1 MRRRKRMLED
11 LDRDIRDHIER
22 ETQENIERGMAP
34 KEARHRAIRK
44 FGNITRVTEE
54 TRDIWSIVWLEQ
66 SLQDVRL
73 GLRRLRKSPGFSVI
87 AILTLAFGIGACTS
101 IFSVVNTVLLGHLP
115 YKDPG
120 RLAMIWGTNVRRG
133 IDKTPVPPG
142 DFFEWKRRNTVF
154 QDIGSSYDTEVTLTG
169 IGNPQFLL
177 GYDFSAN
184 YFSILGV
191 SPQLGRTF
199 TSEEDR
205 PGGPR
210 VVVLSDQLW
219 RNTFLADPGILGKT
233 ITLDGEPYSVIGVMP
248 AGFSFPPGVQVW
260 MPIALPVSA
269 AGDYLHH
276 YIRAMARLAPGVS
289 IEQAQTQM
297 KALAVQMDAEHPAT
311 DAGNGVSVTPI
322 RKQLAGDI
330 RTPLL
335 VLLGAVG
342 FVLLI
347 ACANVASLLLARA
360 TTRHKEIAACAALG
374 ASSGRL
380 LRQFLTE
387 SLLLSLA
394 GGGLGV
400 ALALWCTKFLVS
412 IFPNDIANLSIPRV
426 ENIPVD
432 MTVLLFA
439 LAATVLTG
447 LLFGVVPAMQSAR
460 ANAAE
465 VLRNSRK
472 TECGARQFLARF
484 VVRAAPFALL
494 TESSRGAT
502 PGSRSAGLRRILVVA
517 EIALSLVLLAGAGL
531 LIESFQRVA
540 GASLGFRPDHVL
552 GMEVFLAPNRYPPN
566 QPGKQRAFVRDVVQR
581 LKSLPGVQSAGAANT
596 LPLTGFW
603 GGTDFLVEGRP
614 LPKPGETPNADNR
627 FITPGYFSTLRV
639 RLIAGRDFS
648 DADREGGQR
657 VAIVDETLARQYL
670 DGSPIGK
677 RLNLGTAEMPEWWD
691 VVGEVNNVKAFGLE
705 RPSLPTLY
713 RPFAQHPWGLLAFA
727 IRTAGDPA
735 ALLKSAQQAV
745 WDRDKDQPVF
755 RALPMSTLAAQSV
768 ALRRVST
775 LLLAGFAAL
784 ALVLAAVGIYGVMS
798 YSVARRTHEIGT
810 RMALGAQPKDVL
822 RLVLIQ
828 GARLTIIGVAIG
840 VFAALALTRFMASF
854 LFGIGAGDP
863 RTFAAVAILL
873 TCIALAA
880 CYVPARRAMRID
892 PMAALKYE

>member
-11 LDRDIRDHIER
+11 LDQDIRDHIER
-22 ETQENIERGMAP
+22 ETQENIARAMPA
-34 KEARHRAIRK
+34 KEARHAAMRK
-44 FGNITRVTEE
+44 FGNVTRVAEE
-54 TRDIWSIVWLEQ
+54 TRDVWSFVWLEQ
-66 SLQDVRL
+66 ALQDIRL
-73 GLRRLRKSPGFSVI
+73 GLRRLRKSPGFTAI
-87 AILTLAFGIGACTS
+87 AILTLALGIGASTS

-120 RLAMIWGTNVRRG
+120 RLAMIWGTNLRRG
-133 IDKTPVPPG
+133 IDKTPVSPG
-142 DFFEWKRRNTVF
+142 DFFEWKQRNAAF
-154 QDIGSSYDTEVTLTG
+154 QDIAASYDSQMTLTG
-169 IGNPQFLL
+169 TGNPQFLF
-177 GYDFSAN
+177 GYAFSAN
-184 YFSILGV
+184 YFTILGV
-191 SPQLGRTF
+191 SPELGRTF
-199 TSEEDR
+199 TAGEDR

-219 RNTFLADPGILGKT
+219 RSTFLADPGILSKT

-260 MPIALPVSA
+260 IPIALRDSA
-269 AGDYLHH
+269 AGDYQHH
-276 YIRAMARLAPGVS
+276 YIRVMGRLKPGVS
-289 IEQAQTQM
+289 IEHAQAAMQ
-297 KALAVQMDAEHPAT
+297 ALALQINAEHPAT
-311 DAGNGVSVTPI
+311 DAGNGVSITPL

-387 SLLLSLA
+387 SLLLSVA

-400 ALALWCTKFLVS
+400 ALALWCTRFLVS

-426 ENIPVD
+426 ESIPVD
-432 MTVLLFA
+432 MPVLLFA
-439 LAATVLTG
+439 LSAALLTG
-447 LLFGVVPAMQSAR
+447 LLFGVAPAMQSAR

-465 VLRNSRK
+465 VLK
-472 TECGARQFLARF
+472 
-484 VVRAAPFALL
+484 
-494 TESSRGAT
+494 ESSRGST
-502 PGSRSAGLRRILVVA
+502 PGSRSARLRRVLVIA

-540 GASLGFRPDHVL
+540 SASLGFQPDHVL
-552 GMEVFLAPNRYPPN
+552 GVEVFLAPNRYPPN
-566 QPGKQRAFVRDVVQR
+566 QPDKQRAFVRDVLER
-581 LKSLPGVQSAGAANT
+581 MRSLPGVRSAGAANT

-603 GGTDFLVEGRP
+603 GETDFLVEGRP

-639 RLIAGRDFS
+639 PLVAGRDFTG
-648 DADREGGQR
+648 ADREGGR
-657 VAIVDETLARQYL
+657 LVAIVDETFARQYL

-677 RLNLGTAEMPEWWD
+677 RLNLGTPEMPEWWE

-705 RPSLPTLY
+705 RPDLPTLY
-713 RPFAQHPWGLLAFA
+713 RPLAQRPWGLLAFA
-727 IRTAGDPA
+727 IGTAGAPA
-735 ALLKSAQQAV
+735 RLLKSAQQAV
-745 WDRDKDQPVF
+745 WDVDKDQPVF
-755 RALPMSTLAAQSV
+755 RALPMSTLAEQSI

-822 RLVLIQ
+822 RLVLMQ
-828 GARLTIIGVAIG
+828 GARLALAGVAIG
-840 VFAALALTRFMASF
+840 VVAAVILTRYMGSF
-854 LFGIGAGDP
+854 LFGISAGDP
-863 RTFAAVAILL
+863 GTFAAVAILL
-873 TCIALAA
+873 TAIALAA

-892 PMAALKYE
+892 PMRALKYE